1 MPDLTVKI
9 PRSIHNTLVDRAS
22 KSGST
27 IETIVNLALSEYLNT
42 PLHTLF
48 QVSTS
53 GALVAGVYDKQ
64 VSVQT
69 ILEHGDFGLGTF
81 AHLDGEMV
89 VLDGHAY
96 QVLGTGAV
104 AEASPN
110 AWAPFAVVTRFSPET
125 NVTLGP
131 ISTFLELQRLC
142 DSHRKS
148 GNLFYALRLDGTF
161 ARIRTRAVNPAAPG
175 ARLLDAAKAQSEFS
189 FENISGTLVGLWS
202 PGFSSAFSVA
212 GYHLHFLSSDHQHG
226 GHVLDLEAEQ
236 LQLQLETLNDFHL
249 VLPESR
255 SFLRADLSKNTA
267 DELAYAE
274 RAH

>member
-1 MPDLTVKI
+1 MPDLMVKI
-9 PRSIHNTLVDRAS
+9 PRSISNALVDRAA
-22 KSGST
+22 KSGAS
-27 IETIVNLALSEYLNT
+27 IETIVNLALSEHLNT

-89 VLDGHAY
+89 VLNGHAY
-96 QVLGTGAV
+96 QVRGTGAV
-104 AEASPN
+104 AEPSPD
-110 AWAPFAVVTRFSPET
+110 AWAPFAVVTRFSPEI

-131 ISTFLELQRLC
+131 VFSFLELQRLC

-148 GNLFYALRLDGTF
+148 RNLFYALRVDGAF

-212 GYHLHFLSSDHQHG
+212 GYHLHFLSSDRHHG
-226 GHVLDLEAEQ
+226 GHVLDLEAER

-249 VLPESR
+249 VLPESQ
-255 SFLRADLSKNTA
+255 SFLRADLNKNTA

-274 RAH
+274 QAH

>member
-9 PRSIHNTLVDRAS
+9 PRSISNALVDRAS
-22 KSGST
+22 KSGASV
-27 IETIVNLALSEYLNT
+27 ETIVNLALSEYLNT
-42 PLHTLF
+42 ALHTLF

-53 GALVAGVYDKQ
+53 GALVAGVYDKE

-96 QVLGTGAV
+96 QVRGTGAV
-104 AEASPN
+104 AEASPD

-131 ISTFLELQRLC
+131 VSTFPELQRLC

-148 GNLFYALRLDGTF
+148 GNLFYALRLDGNF
-161 ARIRTRAVNPAAPG
+161 AHIRTRAVNPAAPG
-175 ARLLDAAKAQSEFS
+175 AHLLDAAKAQSEFS
-189 FENISGTLVGLWS
+189 FENVSGTLIGLWS

-249 VLPESR
+249 VLPESQ

-274 RAH
+274 QAH

>member
-9 PRSIHNTLVDRAS
+9 PRSIGDALADQAA
-22 KSGST
+22 KSGAS
-27 IETIVNLALSEYLNT
+27 IETTVNLALSEYLNT

-64 VSVQT
+64 VSVRT
-69 ILEHGDFGLGTF
+69 ILEHGDFGLGTV

-96 QVLGTGAV
+96 QVRGTGAV
-104 AEASPN
+104 AEASPD

-125 NVTLGP
+125 NVTVGP
-131 ISTFLELQRLC
+131 VSSFLELQRLC
-142 DSHRKS
+142 DSHRRS
-148 GNLFYALRLDGTF
+148 GNLFYALRLDRNF
-161 ARIRTRAVNPAAPG
+161 ARIRTRAVNSAAPG
-175 ARLLDAAKAQSEFS
+175 TRLLDAAKAQSEFS
-189 FENISGTLVGLWS
+189 FENVSGTLVGLWS

-212 GYHLHFLSSDHQHG
+212 GYHLHFLSSDHQLG

-236 LQLQLETLNDFHL
+236 LRLQLETLNDFHL
-249 VLPESR
+249 VLPESQ

-267 DELAYAE
+267 DELGYAE

>member
-1 MPDLTVKI
+1 MPDLMVKI
-9 PRSIHNTLVDRAS
+9 PRSISNALVDRAA
-22 KSGST
+22 KSGAS
-27 IETIVNLALSEYLNT
+27 IETIVNLALSEHLNT

-96 QVLGTGAV
+96 QVRGTGAV
-104 AEASPN
+104 AEASPD
-110 AWAPFAVVTRFSPET
+110 AWAPFAVVTRFSPEI

-131 ISTFLELQRLC
+131 VFSFLELQRLC

-148 GNLFYALRLDGTF
+148 GNLFYALRVDGALRASER
-161 ARIRTRAVNPAAPG
+161 ARSIRRRRERACSMRR
-175 ARLLDAAKAQSEFS
+175 RLRASS
-189 FENISGTLVGLWS
+189 VSRISRGRSLGFGR
-202 PGFSSAFSVA
+202 PGFQARSAWRGTTCTSYRAIATTVA
-212 GYHLHFLSSDHQHG
+212 TCWIWRPSGCSYNWRL
-226 GHVLDLEAEQ
+226 
-236 LQLQLETLNDFHL
+236 
-249 VLPESR
+249 
-255 SFLRADLSKNTA
+255 
-267 DELAYAE
+267 
-274 RAH
+274 

>member
-1 MPDLTVKI
+1 MPDLAVNI
-9 PRSIHNTLVDRAS
+9 PRSISHALADRAS
-22 KSGST
+22 KSRASV
-27 IETIVNLALSEYLNT
+27 ETIVNLALSEYLNT

-96 QVLGTGAV
+96 QVRGTGAV
-104 AEASPN
+104 AEASPD

-131 ISTFLELQRLC
+131 VSNLSELQRLC
-142 DSHRKS
+142 DPHRKS
-148 GNLFYALRLDGTF
+148 GNLFYALRLDGNF

-189 FENISGTLVGLWS
+189 FENVSGTLVGLWS

-226 GHVLDLEAEQ
+226 GHVLDLEAER
-236 LQLQLETLNDFHL
+236 LQLQVETLNDFHL
-249 VLPESR
+249 VLPESQ

-274 RAH
+274 QAH

>member
-9 PRSIHNTLVDRAS
+9 PRSIGDALADQAA
-22 KSGST
+22 KSGAS
-27 IETIVNLALSEYLNT
+27 IETTVNLALSEYLNT

-53 GALVAGVYDKQ
+53 GALVAGIYDKQ
-64 VSVQT
+64 VSVRT

-96 QVLGTGAV
+96 QVRGTGAV
-104 AEASPN
+104 AEASPD

-125 NVTLGP
+125 NVTVGP
-131 ISTFLELQRLC
+131 VSSFLELQRLC
-142 DSHRKS
+142 DSHRRS
-148 GNLFYALRLDGTF
+148 GNLFYALRLDRNF
-161 ARIRTRAVNPAAPG
+161 ARIRTRAVNSAAPG
-175 ARLLDAAKAQSEFS
+175 TRLLDAAKAQSEFS
-189 FENISGTLVGLWS
+189 FENVSGTLVGLWS

-212 GYHLHFLSSDHQHG
+212 GYHLHFLSSDHQLG

-236 LQLQLETLNDFHL
+236 LRLQLETLNDFHL
-249 VLPESR
+249 VLPESQ

-267 DELAYAE
+267 DELGYAE

>member
-9 PRSIHNTLVDRAS
+9 PRSIGDALADRAA
-22 KSGST
+22 KSGASV
-27 IETIVNLALSEYLNT
+27 ESIVNLALSEYLNT

-69 ILEHGDFGLGTF
+69 ILERGDFGLGTF

-104 AEASPN
+104 AEASPD

-131 ISTFLELQRLC
+131 VSNLSELRRLC
-142 DSHRKS
+142 DPHRKS
-148 GNLFYALRLDGTF
+148 GNLFYALRLDGNF

-189 FENISGTLVGLWS
+189 FENVSGTLVGLWS

-226 GHVLDLEAEQ
+226 GHVLDLEAER
-236 LQLQLETLNDFHL
+236 LQLQVETLNDFHL
-249 VLPESR
+249 VLPESQ

-267 DELAYAE
+267 HELAYAE
-274 RAH
+274 QAH

>member
-255 SFLRADLSKNTA
+255 SFLRADLSKNAA

>member
-9 PRSIHNTLVDRAS
+9 PRSISNALVDRAS
-22 KSGST
+22 KSGASV
-27 IETIVNLALSEYLNT
+27 ETIVNLALSEYLST

-89 VLDGHAY
+89 ILDGHAY
-96 QVLGTGAV
+96 QVRGTGAV
-104 AEASPN
+104 AEASPD

-131 ISTFLELQRLC
+131 VSSFSELQRLC

-148 GNLFYALRLDGTF
+148 GNLFYALRLDGNF
-161 ARIRTRAVNPAAPG
+161 ARIRTRAVNPAALG
-175 ARLLDAAKAQSEFS
+175 VGLLDAAKAQSEFS

-226 GHVLDLEAEQ
+226 GHVLALEAER
-236 LQLQLETLNDFHL
+236 LQLQVETLNDFHL
-249 VLPESR
+249 VLPESQ
-255 SFLRADLSKNTA
+255 SFLRAELSKNTA

-274 RAH
+274 QAH

>member
-1 MPDLTVKI
+1 MPDLAVKI
-9 PRSIHNTLVDRAS
+9 PRSISHALVDRAS
-22 KSGST
+22 KNGASV
-27 IETIVNLALSEYLNT
+27 ETIVNLALSDYFNT

-89 VLDGHAY
+89 VLDGRAY
-96 QVLGTGAV
+96 QVLGTGVV
-104 AEASPN
+104 AEASPD

-131 ISTFLELQRLC
+131 VSSFPEPQRLC
-142 DSHRKS
+142 DPHRKS
-148 GNLFYALRLDGTF
+148 GNLFYTLRLDGNF
-161 ARIRTRAVNPAAPG
+161 ARIRTRAVNRAAPG

-189 FENISGTLVGLWS
+189 FENVSGTLLGLWS

-212 GYHLHFLSSDHQHG
+212 GYHLHFLSRDHHYG

-249 VLPESR
+249 VLPESQ

-267 DELAYAE
+267 DERAYAE
-274 RAH
+274 QAH

>member
-9 PRSIHNTLVDRAS
+9 PRSISNALVDRAS
-22 KSGST
+22 KSGASV
-27 IETIVNLALSEYLNT
+27 ETIVNLALSEYLNT
-42 PLHTLF
+42 ALHTLF

-53 GALVAGVYDKQ
+53 GALVAGVYDKE

-96 QVLGTGAV
+96 QVRGTGAV
-104 AEASPN
+104 AEASPD

-131 ISTFLELQRLC
+131 VSNLSELQRLC
-142 DSHRKS
+142 DPHRKS
-148 GNLFYALRLDGTF
+148 GNLFYALRLDGNF

-189 FENISGTLVGLWS
+189 FENVSGTLVGLWS

-226 GHVLDLEAEQ
+226 GHVLDLEAER
-236 LQLQLETLNDFHL
+236 LQLQVETLNDFHL
-249 VLPESR
+249 VLPESQ

-274 RAH
+274 QAH

>member
-1 MPDLTVKI
+1 MPDLMVKI
-9 PRSIHNTLVDRAS
+9 PRSISNALVDWAS
-22 KSGST
+22 KSGASV
-27 IETIVNLALSEYLNT
+27 ETIVNLALSEYLNT
-42 PLHTLF
+42 ALHTLF

-96 QVLGTGAV
+96 QVRGTGAV
-104 AEASPN
+104 AEASPD

-131 ISTFLELQRLC
+131 VSNLSELQRLC
-142 DSHRKS
+142 DPHRKS
-148 GNLFYALRLDGTF
+148 GNLFYALRLDGNF

-189 FENISGTLVGLWS
+189 FENVSGTLVGLWS

-226 GHVLDLEAEQ
+226 GHVLDLEAER
-236 LQLQLETLNDFHL
+236 LQLQVETLNDFHL
-249 VLPESR
+249 VLPESQ

-274 RAH
+274 QAH

>member
-1 MPDLTVKI
+1 MPDLMVKI
-9 PRSIHNTLVDRAS
+9 PRSISNALVDRAA
-22 KSGST
+22 KSGAS
-27 IETIVNLALSEYLNT
+27 IETIVNLALSEHLNT

-89 VLDGHAY
+89 VLNGHAY
-96 QVLGTGAV
+96 QVRGTGAV
-104 AEASPN
+104 AEPSPD
-110 AWAPFAVVTRFSPET
+110 AWAPFAVVTRFSPEM

-131 ISTFLELQRLC
+131 VFSFLELQRLC

-148 GNLFYALRLDGTF
+148 RNLFYALRVDGAF

-212 GYHLHFLSSDHQHG
+212 GYHLHFLSSDRHHG
-226 GHVLDLEAEQ
+226 GHVLDLEAER

-249 VLPESR
+249 VLPESQ
-255 SFLRADLSKNTA
+255 SFLRADLNKNTA

-274 RAH
+274 QAH

>member
-27 IETIVNLALSEYLNT
+27 IETIVNLALSEHLNT

-189 FENISGTLVGLWS
+189 FENISGMLVGLWS

-255 SFLRADLSKNTA
+255 NFLRADLSKNTA

>member
-1 MPDLTVKI
+1 MPDLAVKI
-9 PRSIHNTLVDRAS
+9 PRSISHALADRAT
-22 KSGST
+22 KSGVSV
-27 IETIVNLALSEYLNT
+27 ETIVNLALSEYLNT

-104 AEASPN
+104 AEASPD

-131 ISTFLELQRLC
+131 VSSLPELQRLS
-142 DSHRKS
+142 DPHRKS

-161 ARIRTRAVNPAAPG
+161 ARMRTRAVNPAAPG

-212 GYHLHFLSSDHQHG
+212 GYHLHFLSSDHRHG
-226 GHVLDLEAEQ
+226 GHVLDLEAEGFRC
-236 LQLQLETLNDFHL
+236 NDI
-249 VLPESR
+249 
-255 SFLRADLSKNTA
+255 D
-267 DELAYAE
+267 
-274 RAH
+274 

>member
-1 MPDLTVKI
+1 MPDLMVKI
-9 PRSIHNTLVDRAS
+9 PRSISNALVDRAA
-22 KSGST
+22 KSGAS
-27 IETIVNLALSEYLNT
+27 IETIVNLALSEHLNT

-96 QVLGTGAV
+96 QVRGTGAV
-104 AEASPN
+104 AEASPD
-110 AWAPFAVVTRFSPET
+110 AWAPFAVVTRFSPEI

-131 ISTFLELQRLC
+131 VFSFLELQRLC

-148 GNLFYALRLDGTF
+148 GNLFYALRVDGAF
-161 ARIRTRAVNPAAPG
+161 ARIRTRGQSGGAGSAPARCGEGPERVQFREYLG
-175 ARLLDAAKAQSEFS
+175 DARWALVARVFKRVQRGGIPPALPIERSPPRWPRAGFGGRAAAATIGDFERLPSGPARVAKLLASRPQQE
-189 FENISGTLVGLWS
+189 
-202 PGFSSAFSVA
+202 
-212 GYHLHFLSSDHQHG
+212 HG
-226 GHVLDLEAEQ
+226 
-236 LQLQLETLNDFHL
+236 
-249 VLPESR
+249 
-255 SFLRADLSKNTA
+255 
-267 DELAYAE
+267 
-274 RAH
+274 